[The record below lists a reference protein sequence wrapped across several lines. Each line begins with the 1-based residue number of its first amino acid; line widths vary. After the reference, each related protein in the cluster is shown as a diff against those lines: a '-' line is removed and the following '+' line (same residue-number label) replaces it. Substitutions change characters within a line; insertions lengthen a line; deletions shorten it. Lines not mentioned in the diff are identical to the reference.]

1 MPLKPHILGNI
12 GLLYAYNSLITNKI
26 QFFVKPYYKPG
37 LGNLILIYK
46 CKSLVWTLI
55 FTSLYSLDLQT

>member
-26 QFFVKPYYKPG
+26 QFFVKPYYIPS
-37 LGNLILIYK
+37 LGAFILICK
-46 CKSLVWTLI
+46 CKSLVRALV
-55 FTSLYSLDLQT
+55 FTHLYGLGLQT

>member
-12 GLLYAYNSLITNKI
+12 GLLYAYNDLITNKI
-26 QFFVKPYYKPG
+26 HFFVKPYYKPG
-37 LGNLILIYK
+37 LGNLILICK

>member
-37 LGNLILIYK
+37 LGNLILICK
-46 CKSLVWTLI
+46 CKSLVWTLV

>member
-12 GLLYAYNSLITNKI
+12 DLLYAYNSLITNKI

-37 LGNLILIYK
+37 LGNLILICK
-46 CKSLVWTLI
+46 CKSLVRALV
-55 FTSLYSLDLQT
+55 FTHLYGLDLQT